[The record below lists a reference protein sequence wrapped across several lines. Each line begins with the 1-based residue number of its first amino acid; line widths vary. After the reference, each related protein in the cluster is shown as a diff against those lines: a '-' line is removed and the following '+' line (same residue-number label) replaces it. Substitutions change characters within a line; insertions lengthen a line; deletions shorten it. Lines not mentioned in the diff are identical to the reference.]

1 MFTSLITATN
11 LFKFTDGA
19 STSNLRPRNLMP
31 NENVQGCDLSSQRQ
45 CHGPVCVPITE
56 LCPGV
61 TCKQC
66 TQVGE
71 DGKSWKWNTESNK
84 CMSNCS
90 EERTCITN
98 INDCNGV
105 SQEGAG
111 TDVLLPNQVFNLQP
125 GAVLNVNPVSD
136 NTTVNPGPDGNTMI
150 KIDNSA
156 VVNPE
161 SNAVGTPPAT
171 LQALSIQS
179 PTFVFPQDC
188 ETCYAAG
195 MKWQDD
201 KCDFECYILDE
212 PCYCEEHEACPG
224 TLSTGSTASDFN
236 MEGAGF
242 KRIQRMATTKSGL
255 RALCVLP
262 FVWYD
267 TTYYDCLAMGS
278 GATWCPIVTE
288 LAQTSLTNDTIMENE
303 IGICD
308 DIDTLP
314 GVKVENLTNVVTS
327 YSNNDD
333 TMIDGKPAFERK
345 FEDRRC
351 TDDETFKDEG
361 GATCGAWETFKCTD
375 AVSIYKYS
383 PEGQEELLKKCQ
395 KTCNS
400 CSEVHVNV
408 LTKSL

>member
-1 MFTSLITATN
+1 
-11 LFKFTDGA
+11 
-19 STSNLRPRNLMP
+19 
-31 NENVQGCDLSSQRQ
+31 
-45 CHGPVCVPITE
+45 
-56 LCPGV
+56 
-61 TCKQC
+61 
-66 TQVGE
+66 
-71 DGKSWKWNTESNK
+71 
-84 CMSNCS
+84 
-90 EERTCITN
+90 
-98 INDCNGV
+98 
-105 SQEGAG
+105 
-111 TDVLLPNQVFNLQP
+111 
-125 GAVLNVNPVSD
+125 
-136 NTTVNPGPDGNTMI
+136 
-150 KIDNSA
+150 

-171 LQALSIQS
+171 LQALSAQP

-201 KCDFECYILDE
+201 KCDFACYIQDE